1 MNNGYHSYR
10 MNRRRRRRMLKQ
22 IVLASVLVLLVVGII
37 IAAVL
42 ISRSKGGDDDS
53 ETNPVYTTAS
63 PDTKNPDE
71 TDAAETDGGEDIFEN
86 YTTLILSESDLYT
99 GDLILVREGAPFVFP
114 ENFEPKLSNI
124 FNGRKKY
131 EDGTRAYQLS
141 TADLLLS
148 PVALEKLNQ
157 MTEAFYEETG
167 RNKLLIKESYRTYEY
182 QQEILDFRIERDGRE
197 EALKYVA
204 LPGESEHHTALAF
217 DMSVY
222 KDGVNTYI
230 ADEPDYL
237 PIYENAHKYGFILR
251 YPENKVD
258 VTGIA
263 YEAWHFRY
271 VGEPH
276 AKYIYENGLCLEE
289 YIELL
294 REEHSYSDE
303 HLTVDFEG
311 PTVSGKYEIYYVPAK
326 TDGDGFGETEV
337 IIPNGYDYCVSGNN
351 IDGFIVTVKIK

>member
-10 MNRRRRRRMLKQ
+10 MNRRRRRRMMKQ
-22 IVLASVLVLLVVGII
+22 IALASVLALIVIGII

-42 ISRSKGGDDDS
+42 ILSNKGEDEGS
-53 ETNPVYTTAS
+53 ETKPIYTTAS

-71 TDAAETDGGEDIFEN
+71 TDAPEEGKNEIWEN
-86 YTTLILSESDLYT
+86 YTTIKLSEADMHT
-99 GDLILVREGAPFVFP
+99 GDLILVREGAPYVFP
-114 ENFEPKLSNI
+114 ESFESKLSNI

-131 EDGTRAYQLS
+131 DNGARAYQLS

-148 PVALEKLNQ
+148 PIALEKLNQ
-157 MTEAFYEETG
+157 MTEDFYEETG
-167 RNKLLIKESYRTYEY
+167 RNKLLIKEAYRTYEY

-204 LPGESEHHTALAF
+204 LPGESEHHSALAF

-230 ADEPDYL
+230 EDEPDYL

-258 VTGIA
+258 ITGIA

-289 YIELL
+289 YIALL
-294 REEHSYSDE
+294 RDEHSYSDE
-303 HLTVDFEG
+303 HLIVDFEG
-311 PTVSGKYEIYYVPAK
+311 PTFSGEYEIYYVPAK
-326 TDGDGFGETEV
+326 ADGDGFTETEI
-337 IIPNGYDYCVSGNN
+337 IIPQGYDYCVSGNN